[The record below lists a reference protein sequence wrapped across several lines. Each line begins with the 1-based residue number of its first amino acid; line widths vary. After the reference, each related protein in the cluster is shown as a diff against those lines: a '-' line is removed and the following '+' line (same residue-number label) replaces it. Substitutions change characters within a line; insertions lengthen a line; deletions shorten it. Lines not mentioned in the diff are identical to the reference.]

1 MALTD
6 RTLRGLAWAAAVL
19 FVVTTLVSVVTYLV
33 TDPQFTDW
41 GTSGRLTQLMFML
54 MVTTFPA
61 VGLLI
66 TRHQP
71 RNRIGWLLLAIGLVW
86 AATAIADA
94 YVQESLISNPGSL
107 PGGAAVSVVNS
118 SLWVPPIV
126 LMGVYLLL
134 LFPDG
139 HLLSPRWRVLA
150 WLVALDALLLM
161 AGIVLTKGPVTDGPV
176 PLDANPL
183 GVLPAA
189 VTDAMFV
196 VVLPVLPLSILAA
209 AVAVVLRFLR
219 ATGVR
224 RLQLKW
230 LMAAGALIAVL
241 YFATML
247 LSLFGFSRSGD
258 ADATW
263 MLVLQNVAVLAFG
276 LIPIAIGIAITRHG
290 LYGIDSLISRTL
302 VVGALGLFISTVYVV
317 VVVGIGSLIGQRHP
331 SVLLSVVATACVA
344 VLFQPLRERVTR
356 WVNRLVYGSRAT
368 PYEVLSNFASS
379 MAGTYTTA
387 ELLPRIAQTLSEF
400 LGGARVQVW
409 LRTGRLLEREA
420 VWPDDGDHAEPVEL
434 TEPNRVTG
442 LEAMRVVPVRHLDE
456 LLGVITMSK
465 VVAEPVTPTED
476 EMLQHV
482 ASQTGLVLRNLRLVD
497 DLHSSRQ
504 RLVTSEDDQRRALE
518 RDLHDGAQQSLVAI
532 ALTLRMATRH
542 RDPSTL
548 SAAATQAA
556 DQLQGAIAELRELA
570 RGLHP
575 AILTDR
581 GLGPALTSL
590 AERCPVPV
598 RLDNQVTR
606 RLPGPVE
613 GALYFVAAESLTNV
627 AKHARASEV
636 TLRLSDEGGSVSL
649 EVRDDGVGGADP
661 ARGSGL
667 LGLADRVAVVDGEFT
682 VHSPPGRA
690 RPRSAWSRSPRRSQ
704 RSERRRPRW
713 APRPGGPDERPP
725 QRPRPAAMELGV
737 VRVLRPLL
745 RGRRADPDARP
756 HDGDRLGVADHHR

>member
-6 RTLRGLAWAAAVL
+6 RTLRGLAWTAAVL

-33 TDPQFTDW
+33 TDPEFTDW

-627 AKHARASEV
+627 AKHAGASEV

-682 VHSPPGRA
+682 VHSPSGQGTTTICVVPVPSEIPAQRTAASPVGATTGR
-690 RPRSAWSRSPRRSQ
+690 SR
-704 RSERRRPRW
+704 
-713 APRPGGPDERPP
+713 
-725 QRPRPAAMELGV
+725 
-737 VRVLRPLL
+737 
-745 RGRRADPDARP
+745 
-756 HDGDRLGVADHHR
+756 

>member
-1 MALTD
+1 MAPTD
-6 RTLRGLAWAAAVL
+6 RTLRGLAWAAAL
-19 FVVTTLVSVVTYLV
+19 FYLVAAAFSVVTYLV
-33 TDPQFTDW
+33 TNPVFSDW
-41 GTSGRLTQLMFML
+41 GTSGRPTQVLFML
-54 MVTTFPA
+54 MITAFPA

-71 RNRIGWLLLAIGLVW
+71 RNRIAWLLLAIGLTW
-86 AATAIADA
+86 AATAIGDT
-94 YVQESLISNPGSL
+94 YVQLALVSRPGSL
-107 PGGAAVSVVNS
+107 PGGGAVEALNS

-126 LMGVYLLL
+126 LMGVYVLL

-139 HLLSPRWRVLA
+139 HLPSPRWRVPA
-150 WLVALDALLLM
+150 WVVAVDAALVM
-161 AGIVLTKGPVTDGPV
+161 AGIALQKGPVTDV
-176 PLDANPL
+176 AAPLEANPL
-183 GVLPAA
+183 GVLPAG
-189 VTDAMFV
+189 VTNALFV
-196 VVLPVLPLSILAA
+196 VALPLLPLSIIAA
-209 AVAVVLRFLR
+209 AVALVVRFRR

-230 LMAAGALIAVL
+230 LMAAGAVVALL
-241 YFATML
+241 YAATMA
-247 LSLFGFSRSGD
+247 LSLFAFSRSGGGD
-258 ADATW
+258 APW
-263 MLVLQNVAVLAFG
+263 MLVLQNTAILTFG
-276 LIPIAIGIAITRHG
+276 LIPVAIGIAITRHG
-290 LYGIDSLISRTL
+290 LYEIDALISRAL
-302 VVGALGLFISTVYVV
+302 VVGALGLFITGVYVA
-317 VVVGIGSLIGQRHP
+317 VVVGLGSLIGQRHP

-344 VLFQPLRERVTR
+344 VLFQPVRERITR
-356 WVNRLVYGSRAT
+356 GVNRMVYGSRAT
-368 PYEVLSNFASS
+368 PYEVLSDFATS

-420 VWPDDGDHAEPVEL
+420 VWPADGALPDPVEL
-434 TEPNRVTG
+434 TEPDRVTG
-442 LEAMRVVPVRHLDE
+442 LEATRVVPVRHREE
-456 LLGVITMSK
+456 LLGVITLSK
-465 VVAEPVTPTED
+465 ALAEPVTPTED

-497 DLHSSRQ
+497 DLHGSRQ
-504 RLVTSEDDQRRALE
+504 RLVTSQDDQRRALE

-532 ALTLRMATRH
+532 ALTLRLATRQ
-542 RDPSTL
+542 RDPSAL
-548 SAAATQAA
+548 SASASQAA

-598 RLDNQVTR
+598 NVDNQVAR

-613 GALYFVAAESLTNV
+613 GALYFVAAESLTNI
-627 AKHARASEV
+627 AKHARANEV
-636 TLRLSDEGGSVSL
+636 TLRLSDDGDSVSL

-682 VHSPPGRA
+682 VHSPVGRGTTTLCVVPVPSEIPA
-690 RPRSAWSRSPRRSQ
+690 QRTASSPVGATTGRSR
-704 RSERRRPRW
+704 
-713 APRPGGPDERPP
+713 
-725 QRPRPAAMELGV
+725 
-737 VRVLRPLL
+737 
-745 RGRRADPDARP
+745 
-756 HDGDRLGVADHHR
+756 